1 MTHDELRDLLGA
13 FALDAVD
20 EGERRAIEA
29 HLGECDACRREVGE
43 HREVAGLLVAV
54 DQPAPPEV
62 WDRIRERMGDG
73 SGRPVSLEARRQPR
87 FSRAAAALGAAAVL
101 IAGVLGW
108 RVYDLERR
116 LDDGGG
122 LAGAAQ
128 EALADPD
135 AVRLAMR
142 STTGDVEV
150 DAVVLPDGRGY
161 LVDDNLDALPGDRTY
176 QLWALAGGEA
186 VSAGLL
192 GPDPGVSAFRVGA
205 GTDALAITVEA
216 SVGAVAP
223 TGDPIAA
230 AQLA

>member
-1 MTHDELRDLLGA
+1 MNHDELRDLLGA

-20 EGERRAIEA
+20 EGERRAVEA
-29 HLGECDACRREVGE
+29 HLGGCEACRREVAE
-43 HREVAGLLVAV
+43 HREIAARLVAV
-54 DQPAPPEV
+54 DLPAPPEV
-62 WDRIRERMGDG
+62 WNRIRERMDAEPA
-73 SGRPVSLEARRQPR
+73 RPVPLEARRRPR
-87 FSRAAAALGAAAVL
+87 FAGAAAAVAAAAVL

-122 LAGAAQ
+122 LAAAAR

-142 STTGDVEV
+142 STGGEVEV

-161 LVDDNLDALPGDRTY
+161 LVEDNLDAVADDRTY
-176 QLWALAGGEA
+176 QLWALAGDEA

-192 GPDPGVSAFRVGA
+192 GPDPGVSAFRVGP

-216 SVGAVAP
+216 AVGAIAP
-223 TGDPIAA
+223 TGDPIA
-230 AQLA
+230 LARLA